1 MKNSY
6 IGQAWLVVVLSL
18 CFGAALAAVQTT
30 LQPRI
35 EQNKLADTIGQIPKL
50 VPGAAGGEL
59 QRVGD
64 QVAYRAMDA
73 SGQQVGWVLA
83 AAGQGFADR
92 IELLIGMDA
101 AAARI
106 TGLYVLDQKETPGLG
121 NKIVDDAFCA
131 KFQGR
136 ATEPVLVV
144 TKHAPQADREIEG
157 ITGATISSES
167 VVGIVNAAVA
177 KFREAPKP

>member
-6 IGQAWLVVVLSL
+6 IGQAWLVVVLAL
-18 CFGAALAAVQTT
+18 AFGAALAAVQGT

-35 EQNKLADTIGQIPKL
+35 EQNKLADTLGQIPAL
-50 VPGAAGGEL
+50 VPGAVSGEAQTL
-59 QRVGD
+59 GD
-64 QVAYRAMDA
+64 QTVYRALDEGGHAM
-73 SGQQVGWVLA
+73 GWVLP

-92 IELLIGMDA
+92 IELLIGLNEDA
-101 AAARI
+101 SRI

-121 NKIVDDAFCA
+121 NKITEAAFCA
-131 KFQGR
+131 KFRGR
-136 ATEPVLVV
+136 AAGTPLVL
-144 TKHAPQADREIEG
+144 TKVAPAADREIEG

-177 KFREAPKP
+177 KFRRSLKK